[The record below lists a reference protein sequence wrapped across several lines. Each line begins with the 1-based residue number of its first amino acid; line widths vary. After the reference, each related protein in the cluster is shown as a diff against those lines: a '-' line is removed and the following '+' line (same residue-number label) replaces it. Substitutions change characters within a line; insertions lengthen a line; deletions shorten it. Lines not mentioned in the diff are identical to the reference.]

1 MTLIWTG
8 GDRLQALL
16 EHALH
21 EGAQAGAHALQDAAE
36 RIIPTESSE
45 LRESGKV
52 TADGDRAAVSFSTPY
67 AVIDHQSGYPRHR
80 PPQTR
85 HWLTRPMLE
94 NGEEV
99 LAAIGGTI
107 DRELGL

>member
-1 MTLIWTG
+1 MTLIWAG
-8 GDRLQALL
+8 GDRLEALL
-16 EHALH
+16 DHVLH
-21 EGAQAGAHALQDAAE
+21 EAAQAGAHALQNAAE

-52 TADGDRAAVSFSTPY
+52 SGDGARAALSYDTPY

-80 PPQTR
+80 PPQTK

-94 NGEEV
+94 NGEEI
-99 LAAIGGTI
+99 LAAMGETV
-107 DRELGL
+107 DRELDL

>member
-8 GDRLQALL
+8 GDRLEALL
-16 EHALH
+16 DHVLH
-21 EGAQAGAHALQDAAE
+21 EGAQAGARALQDAAE

-52 TADGDRAAVSFSTPY
+52 TADGDRAALSYDTPY

-80 PPQTR
+80 PPQTK
-85 HWLTRPMLE
+85 HWISRPMLE
-94 NGEEV
+94 NGPEI
-99 LAAIGGTI
+99 LAAMGEAVN
-107 DRELGL
+107 DELGL